1 MPGLSDPQLVVFP
14 ESNGYTRGLRWLES
28 IRLSKGGQV
37 DTKRSPSVGNHL
49 RFDERLFE
57 ARLWSLRRRSR
68 MLAEKPHG
76 LMYTVFLLR
85 LSWVVVVVPFL
96 TGAACAFVLSR

>member
-1 MPGLSDPQLVVFP
+1 MVRIDSPLW
-14 ESNGYTRGLRWLES
+14 R
-28 IRLSKGGQV
+28 GQV
-37 DTKRSPSVGNHL
+37 DTKRSPSVGNHP

-57 ARLWSLRRRSR
+57 VRLRSLRLRSR

-76 LMYTVFLLR
+76 LMYAVFLLR

-96 TGAACAFVLSR
+96 TGAACAFLLSR